1 MIELNDEVQAILN
14 RAFMLAKE
22 KKHEYF
28 TPEHLLVTSLDFE
41 TPMQIFYTCEVN
53 TDELRKNLDS
63 YMEKHIPMVDD
74 NSEPIQTTGVMDVLE
89 RMVTQIAASGRDTVY
104 PSDLV
109 VALFDEAESYGTF
122 YLKKAGLNRLD
133 LLNVVSH
140 GLEEEDEDFD
150 EDIDPEEQG
159 DYADSVFEDEEME
172 ERLGKARK
180 KKKGALKKFTLD
192 LTEMAREG
200 KLEPLI
206 GRQDIL
212 ERTIQVLCRRLK
224 NNPLHVG
231 EPGVGKTAISE
242 GLAQRIVS
250 GDIPKQLEDYNLYSL
265 DMGALLAG
273 TKYRGDFEE
282 RMKQVMSELAE
293 EERSILF
300 IDEIHTIVGAGSVS
314 GGSMDASNLLK
325 PALVRG
331 TLKCIGSTTY
341 GEYKKYFE
349 KDHALARRFQKIDVP
364 EPSHEE
370 TYEILKGLQSA
381 FEEHHG
387 IKYTNEALEGAVRL
401 SALHIQE
408 RFLPDKAIDL
418 IDEAGSWKV
427 LYGRNESALEQDEAK
442 EGEEDQ
448 DYAEGGLFG
457 EESESDLPGE
467 KEKPDS
473 AVTVTLKDIEK
484 VVARIARVPEKTIT
498 SNERGQLQD
507 LRDRICSM
515 LFGQDLAVD
524 QVVQAIKRSRAGFS
538 KEEKPVASFLFVGP
552 TGVGKTELAR
562 LLAQEMGITLLRFD
576 MSEYQEKHTVSRL
589 IGSPPGYV
597 GFEEGG
603 LLTEGVRKNPHAVL
617 LLDEIE
623 KAHQDIYNI
632 LLQIMDYATA
642 TDNQGRK
649 ADFRNIIL
657 IMTSNAGARNI
668 GKPSIGF
675 GEKIQDWSVVDDAVK
690 NAFSPEFRN
699 RLDRIIPF
707 AHLPQVVVEDIV
719 RKEIKNFRT
728 MLEDKNVTLEITK
741 QAVSFLAKEG
751 YSPEF
756 GARNVSRMVDEKVK
770 EFFVDS
776 VLFGDLSKGGTARI
790 SLVDDD
796 IRIDVVSRLG

>member
-1 MIELNDEVQAILN
+1 MIELNEEVQAILN
-14 RAFMLAKE
+14 KAFLFAKE

-28 TPEHLLVTSLDFE
+28 TPEHLLYSSLEFE
-41 TPMQIFYTCEVN
+41 TPQEIFVQCDV
-53 TDELRKNLDS
+53 DVRELEKNLLA
-63 YMEKHIPMVDD
+63 YMDKHLPLIDD
-74 NSEPIQTTGVMDVLE
+74 GSEPMQTAGLMDVLE
-89 RMVTQIAASGRDTVY
+89 RMVTHIAASGREIVY
-104 PSDLV
+104 PADMI
-109 VALFDEAESYGTF
+109 VALYDEAESYGAY
-122 YLKKAGLNRLD
+122 YLKKAGLGRLD

-140 GLEEEDEDFD
+140 GLDEEEEPDDFEDEGLDD
-150 EDIDPEEQG
+150 GE
-159 DYADSVFEDEEME
+159 DYADTIFDDEELG
-172 ERLGKARK
+172 ERIGRAK
-180 KKKGALKKFTLD
+180 KKKKTALSRFTVD
-192 LTEMAREG
+192 LTAMAEEG

-206 GRQDIL
+206 GRREIL

-242 GLAQRIVS
+242 GLAQRIIEGSV
-250 GDIPKQLEDYNLYSL
+250 PEQLRDYRIYSL
-265 DMGALLAG
+265 DMGSLLAG

-282 RMKQVMSELAE
+282 RMKLVMAELAE
-293 EERSILF
+293 EERAILF

-331 TLKCIGSTTY
+331 SLKCIGSTTY

-370 TYEILKGLQSA
+370 TLEILKGLKSA
-381 FEEHHG
+381 FEEHHHVT
-387 IKYTNEALEGAVRL
+387 YTDEALEGAVRL
-401 SALHIQE
+401 SAIHIQE

-427 LYGRNESALEQDEAK
+427 LYGDPSRGK
-442 EGEEDQ
+442 ETGKSEEEK
-448 DYAEGGLFG
+448 DYGGDLF
-457 EESESDLPGE
+457 SEDDLPE
-467 KEKPDS
+467 SPPSSDES
-473 AVTVTLKDIEK
+473 RIVTLEDVEK
-484 VVARIARVPEKTIT
+484 VVARIARIPEK
-498 SNERGQLQD
+498 SVSSDERGQLQD
-507 LRDRICSM
+507 LKDRICANI
-515 LFGQDLAVD
+515 FGQDNAVD
-524 QVVQAIKRSRAGFS
+524 SVVKAIKRSRAGFG
-538 KEEKPVASFLFVGP
+538 KQEKPVASFLFVGP

-562 LLAQEMGITLLRFD
+562 QLADELGITLLRFD

-603 LLTEGVRKNPHAVL
+603 LLTEGVRKHPHAVL

-649 ADFRNIIL
+649 ADFRHIIL

-675 GEKIQDWSVVDDAVK
+675 TGSTADWGVVDEAVEK
-690 NAFSPEFRN
+690 TFSPEFRN
-699 RLDRIIPF
+699 RLDRIVPF
-707 AHLPQVVVEDIV
+707 AHLPQDVVEDIV
-719 RKEIKNFRT
+719 RKEIKAFRSV
-728 MLEDKNVTLEITK
+728 LEEKNVMLQITK
-741 QAVSFLAKEG
+741 QAVTFLAKSG

-756 GARNVSRMVDEKVK
+756 GARNVSRIIDEKIK
-770 EFFVDS
+770 EFFVDA
-776 VLFGDLSKGGTARI
+776 VLFGDLSRGGTARV
-790 SLVDDD
+790 SVQEDD
-796 IRIDVVSRLG
+796 IRIDIVETGE